1 MMEHFKKDF
10 SYRLY
15 LIFSKNNLR
24 DLFRNIDTKLD
35 CISFENNI
43 YILTVTEDV
52 IKANSYPV
60 SMNTMIF
67 DYSKDELVKI
77 SNQTLKSILFIFIN
91 FFEHVFK
98 ISKID
103 TNIFLNSYIF
113 STNFFN
119 KKWETL
125 DIDYL
130 VKNII
135 SRYINKAIIL
145 RSVNEVQNPN
155 LYKRLL
161 KDGWVKLVS
170 RQVYIFKNW
179 EKILEHHNTKLDL
192 RLLSSAKYS
201 FRELDGNN
209 FEDFQLAEDFYNKL
223 YLDKYSRNNIQ
234 YTAKYLQELHLN
246 NLIVLRLLIDNE
258 NNTPVGVVGITGED
272 GVITAPIVGYN
283 TNLDKKEALYRRIII
298 YIIKYAKD
306 NNLLLNLSS
315 GASDFKIR
323 RGADA
328 QLEYMFVYTKHLS
341 IGRKIF
347 WKLLAMISEYIYGPL
362 LVKLK
367 L

>member
-1 MMEHFKKDF
+1 MTEHFKKNF

-15 LIFSKNNLR
+15 SIFSKNNLEN
-24 DLFRNIDTKLD
+24 LFRGIKTKLD
-35 CISFENNI
+35 YIIFENNI
-43 YILTVTEDV
+43 YILTATEDV

-67 DYSKDELVKI
+67 DYSKDELIKI

-91 FFEHVFK
+91 FFEYIFK

-103 TNIFLNSYIF
+103 TNVFLNNYIF

-125 DIDYL
+125 NINYL
-130 VKNII
+130 TNSII
-135 SRYINKAIIL
+135 SKYNDKAIIL

-155 LYKRLL
+155 LYKKLL
-161 KDGWVKLVS
+161 KNGWVKLVS

-179 EKILEHHNTKLDL
+179 EKILEHHNTNMDL
-192 RLLSSAKYS
+192 KLLSSTKYS
-201 FRELDGNN
+201 FRELSGDN
-209 FEDFQLAEDFYNKL
+209 FEEFQIAENLYNKL
-223 YLDKYSRNNIQ
+223 YLDKYSKNNIQ

-246 NLIVLRLLIDNE
+246 KLIVLKLLINNE
-258 NNTPVGVVGITGED
+258 NNTPVGVVGIIGED

-283 TNLDKKEALYRRIII
+283 TDLDKKEALYRRIII
-298 YIIKYAKD
+298 YIIKYAND

-315 GASDFKIR
+315 GASDFKTR
-323 RGADA
+323 RGAEA

-341 IGRKIF
+341 SGRKVF
-347 WKLLAMISEYIYGPL
+347 WKLLALISEYIYGPL